1 MLNEDKDNL
10 EQEMEAA
17 AETQGGSSGETE
29 SKAPD
34 TGDEEAASGEAAE
47 ADEAGEAD
55 AENEEASAKEESD
68 GSDKEPA
75 SDEGKEEAAE
85 PAEDE
90 KGGKKLSRRDKKAL
104 AKKDEEIASLTDQ
117 WRRTMAEFDNY
128 RKRTEKEKAAMY
140 GMGVKDVIEK
150 ILPVVDNF
158 ERGFSQVTE
167 EDKDDAFVHGMEA
180 IYKQFMT
187 VLDGLGVKPIEA
199 VGQTF
204 DPAFHNAVM
213 HVDDETVGENI
224 IVEEFQKGYMYQD
237 TVVRFSMVKVAN

>member
-1 MLNEDKDNL
+1 MLNEDKENL
-10 EQEMEAA
+10 EQETEAA
-17 AETQGGSSGETE
+17 AETQGGSPEETE
-29 SKAPD
+29 SKAQD
-34 TGDEEAASGEAAE
+34 TSDGSEAAAGEAAGT
-47 ADEAGEAD
+47 DEAE
-55 AENEEASAKEESD
+55 AKEEEAPDSGD
-68 GSDKEPA
+68 AKEA
-75 SDEGKEEAAE
+75 SDEAKEEAAE

-104 AKKDEEIASLTDQ
+104 AKKDEEIANLTDQ

-128 RKRTEKEKAAMY
+128 RKRTEKEKASMY

-150 ILPVVDNF
+150 ILPVIDNF

-180 IYKQFMT
+180 IYKQFVT